1 MKLESQMERGLTMLR
16 DLLSPR
22 FSIVNTC
29 DSSRETRGNRFLPF
43 GRTWRFVETSCA
55 SMFPLCCAHTCIRVD
70 HMVIRVIRTYISRDS
85 ETGLRKRMETCSGR
99 VFPACCAHVY
109 SCVFAIRSRVKQT
122 ALSRTYKI
130 NYRMHTKCMEVAP
143 A

>member
-1 MKLESQMERGLTMLR
+1 MLR

-22 FSIVNTC
+22 VSNVNTC

-43 GRTWRFVETSCA
+43 VRPWRFVETSCA
-55 SMFPLCCAHTCIRVD
+55 SMFPRCCAHTCIRVVN
-70 HMVIRVIRTYISRDS
+70 MVIGVIHTYISRDS

-99 VFPACCAHVY
+99 MFPACCAHVY
-109 SCVFAIRSRVKQT
+109 SRVFAMLTRMKHTV
-122 ALSRTYKI
+122 LSLAHRI

>member
-1 MKLESQMERGLTMLR
+1 MLR

-22 FSIVNTC
+22 FSTVNTC
-29 DSSRETRGNRFLPF
+29 VSSLETSENRFLPF
-43 GRTWRFVETSCA
+43 VKTWRFVETSCA

-99 VFPACCAHVY
+99 MFPACCAHVY
-109 SCVFAIRSRVKQT
+109 SRVFAM
-122 ALSRTYKI
+122 LSRGEHTVLSLAHKI